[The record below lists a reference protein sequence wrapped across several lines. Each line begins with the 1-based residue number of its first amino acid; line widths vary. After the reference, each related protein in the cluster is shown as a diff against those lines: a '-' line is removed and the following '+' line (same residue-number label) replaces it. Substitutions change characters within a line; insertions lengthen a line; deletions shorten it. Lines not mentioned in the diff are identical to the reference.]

1 MRNSQQP
8 ANPSFSTSGKRD
20 SNSRPSAWEA
30 DALPTELFPQY
41 FDAANVATFRFI
53 YLKMI
58 TFLVS
63 KTMTVFTYILGKE
76 QANPC

>member
-1 MRNSQQP
+1 MRNSQQS
-8 ANPSFSTSGKRD
+8 ANSSFSTSGKRD

-41 FDAANVATFRFI
+41 FDAANVATFSFDI
-53 YLKMI
+53 FKMI

-63 KTMTVFTYILGKE
+63 KTMAVFTYILGEE
-76 QANPC
+76 QANSS